1 MKKRRWSICF
11 VILCLC
17 MACIGCGKK
26 KEEAE
31 QEKIKVVT
39 SNYPMYDFTK
49 RIAGDSLEIVNLVPP
64 GTEPHDWE
72 PSVQDIAQLEEAK
85 AFIYNGAGMEAWVEK
100 VLESLNNKELLVVEA
115 SQRVD
120 LLKAEEHD
128 EDEEEAHHEKAHEH
142 KHHEHEHEHHHE
154 EHHHHHHG
162 EWDPHVWLSLR
173 AAQIEMENIK
183 NLLVEV
189 NPEQKEVYEENYRK
203 AIKEFQA
210 LDEEFKE
217 TLAAFEGKEI
227 VVVHEA
233 FAYLCRDYHL
243 HQLGIE
249 GVFADS
255 EPSPAKM
262 KEIIDFVKEHQVK
275 VIFFESLASPKVAE
289 AIARETGAK
298 TDMLNPIEGLTEE
311 EMASG
316 KDYLSVMRE
325 NLEALKK
332 AFVK

>member
-1 MKKRRWSICF
+1 MKKRLWALLLA
-11 VILCLC
+11 ILCLC
-17 MACIGCGKK
+17 ITLIGCGKK
-26 KEEAE
+26 KEEVVSD
-31 QEKIKVVT
+31 KIKVVT

-49 RIAGDSLEIVNLVPP
+49 RIAGDTLEVVNLVPP

-120 LLKAEEHD
+120 LLKAEEH
-128 EDEEEAHHEKAHEH
+128 EEEH
-142 KHHEHEHEHHHE
+142 HHEHEHEHEHEGHE
-154 EHHHHHHG
+154 EYHHHHG

-173 AAQIEMENIK
+173 AAQVEMENIK

-189 NPEQKEVYEENYRK
+189 NPEQKEVYEENYQK
-203 AIKEFQA
+203 AIKEFQS
-210 LDEEFKE
+210 LDEEYKTALSSFK
-217 TLAAFEGKEI
+217 GKEI
-227 VVVHEA
+227 VVAHEA
-233 FAYLCRDYHL
+233 FAYLCRDYDL

-275 VIFFESLASPKVAE
+275 VIFFETLASPKVAE
-289 AIARETGAK
+289 AIAKETGAS
-298 TDMLNPIEGLTEE
+298 TDMLNPLEGLTEE
-311 EMASG
+311 EIAAG

-325 NLEALKK
+325 NLESLKK
-332 AFVK
+332 AFVE

>member
-1 MKKRRWSICF
+1 MMKTRVWTLALF
-11 VILCLC
+11 VFCLCL
-17 MACIGCGKK
+17 ACIGCGKR
-26 KEEAE
+26 KEEE
-31 QEKIKVVT
+31 VQMKIKVVT

-49 RIAGDSLEIVNLVPP
+49 KIAGDTLEIANLVPP

-85 AFIYNGAGMEAWVEK
+85 AFIYNEAGMEGWVEK

-115 SQRVD
+115 SQRVV
-120 LLKAEEHD
+120 LLKAEEH
-128 EDEEEAHHEKAHEH
+128 EEE
-142 KHHEHEHEHHHE
+142 EHEHEHHHE

-183 NLLVEV
+183 NLLIEV
-189 NPEQKEVYEENYRK
+189 NPEQKAFYEENYQK
-203 AIKEFQA
+203 AVKEFQA
-210 LDEEFKE
+210 LDDEFKT
-217 TLAAFEGKEI
+217 TLADFKGKEI
-227 VVVHEA
+227 VVAHEA
-233 FAYLCRDYHL
+233 FAYLCRDYDL

-275 VIFFESLASPKVAE
+275 VIFFESLVSPKVAE
-289 AIARETGAK
+289 AIAKETGAK

-316 KDYLSVMRE
+316 KEYLSVMRE

-332 AFVK
+332 AFVE

>member
-1 MKKRRWSICF
+1 MKKRLGTLLFI
-11 VILCLC
+11 VLCLC
-17 MACIGCGKK
+17 IACIGCGKK
-26 KEEAE
+26 KEEEA
-31 QEKIKVVT
+31 QIKIKVVT

-49 RIAGDSLEIVNLVPP
+49 RIAGDTLEIVNLVPP

-85 AFIYNGAGMEAWVEK
+85 AFIYNGAGMEGWVEK

-120 LLKAEEHD
+120 LLKAEEHE
-128 EDEEEAHHEKAHEH
+128 EDEHEHEEEHHHHEEA
-142 KHHEHEHEHHHE
+142 HEHEHEHE

-183 NLLVEV
+183 NLLIEV
-189 NPEQKEVYEENYRK
+189 NPEQKAFYEENYQK
-203 AIKEFQA
+203 AVKEFQA
-210 LDEEFKE
+210 LDDEFKT
-217 TLAAFEGKEI
+217 TLADFKGKEI
-227 VVVHEA
+227 VVAHEA
-233 FAYLCRDYHL
+233 FAYLCRDYDL

-289 AIARETGAK
+289 VIARETGAR

-311 EMASG
+311 EVVSG

-332 AFVK
+332 AFVE

>member
-1 MKKRRWSICF
+1 MKTRVWTLALF
-11 VILCLC
+11 VFCLCL
-17 MACIGCGKK
+17 ACIGCGKR
-26 KEEAE
+26 KEEE
-31 QEKIKVVT
+31 VQMKIKVVT

-49 RIAGDSLEIVNLVPP
+49 KIAGDTLEIANLVPP

-85 AFIYNGAGMEAWVEK
+85 AFIYNGAGMEGWVEK

-120 LLKAEEHD
+120 LLKAEEH
-128 EDEEEAHHEKAHEH
+128 EEE
-142 KHHEHEHEHHHE
+142 EHEHEHHHE

-183 NLLVEV
+183 NLLIEV
-189 NPEQKEVYEENYRK
+189 NPEQKAFYEENYQK
-203 AIKEFQA
+203 AVKEFQA
-210 LDEEFKE
+210 LDDEFKT
-217 TLAAFEGKEI
+217 TLADFKGKEI
-227 VVVHEA
+227 VVAHEA
-233 FAYLCRDYHL
+233 FAYLCRDYDL

-275 VIFFESLASPKVAE
+275 VIFFESLVSPKVAE
-289 AIARETGAK
+289 AIAKETGAK

-316 KDYLSVMRE
+316 KEYLSVMRE

-332 AFVK
+332 AFVE

>member
-1 MKKRRWSICF
+1 MKKRLWALLLAM
-11 VILCLC
+11 LCLC
-17 MACIGCGKK
+17 IALIGCGKK
-26 KEEAE
+26 KEEVVSD
-31 QEKIKVVT
+31 KIKVVT

-49 RIAGDSLEIVNLVPP
+49 RIAGDTLEVVNLVPP

-85 AFIYNGAGMEAWVEK
+85 AFIYNGAGMETWVEK

-120 LLKAEEHD
+120 LLKAEEH
-128 EDEEEAHHEKAHEH
+128 EEEH
-142 KHHEHEHEHHHE
+142 HHEHEYEHEHEGHE
-154 EHHHHHHG
+154 EHHHHHG

-173 AAQIEMENIK
+173 AAQVEMENIK

-189 NPEQKEVYEENYRK
+189 NPEQKEVYEENYQK
-203 AIKEFQA
+203 AIKEFQS
-210 LDEEFKE
+210 LDEEYKTALSSFK
-217 TLAAFEGKEI
+217 GKEI
-227 VVVHEA
+227 VVAHEA
-233 FAYLCRDYHL
+233 FAYLCRDYDL

-275 VIFFESLASPKVAE
+275 VIFFETLASPKVAE
-289 AIARETGAK
+289 AIAKETGAS
-298 TDMLNPIEGLTEE
+298 TDMLNPLEGLTEE
-311 EMASG
+311 EIAAG

-325 NLEALKK
+325 NLESLKK
-332 AFVK
+332 AFVE